1 MKQAYKFCLAIALG
15 CFISSQ
21 TYTQETF
28 DNDDAPFDFF
38 EELAENDPLLDEDYS
53 PHISSS
59 AITPALALKYL
70 THHRDCPPD
79 AGPDAL
85 INAGAILE
93 QDLYLRTN
101 PPNERNILDYP
112 AFYYPYC
119 IPENWHFTGQLWLNV
134 TPRVALFN
142 DEFMLRDYLAF
153 ENKNLIAQL
162 DALAFDI
169 NIPKILSLLGDTE
182 VEERRAALMGW
193 FARRRGKW
201 LIQWK
206 TPIAYVERNFNLD
219 EQEQAQIS
227 QELSA
232 LVGTSFDFETFK
244 KEHLISDKLGLGDSR
259 MTAGYTFV
267 EQPLLWLNAGFLAT
281 VPTAFAFAKGLFG
294 SHFPKNS
301 DNPPFDLLEI
311 LNLVVDG
318 DIQQVQEI
326 GVAFLLGAL
335 DKLSA
340 NLLDSELGNG
350 GHFGLG
356 FFMDQRLY
364 VTPRFSFDTHA
375 EFEYLL
381 PSMEKRFY
389 INRKS
394 AAQFDRL
401 FNPNPLQCEEDI
413 AFIQQQL
420 IETLFPRVF
429 DTLVFPGVL
438 LKFTTG
444 GHILISP
451 QTDLIIGYDLWWQQ
465 QERLGRIIA
474 TGHEQDLARR
484 DIATKPAAIQNKLFV
499 TATYEHPG
507 KRGDWCIS
515 VNFDKTF
522 LSTGIGSD
530 VSASFRVEYLF

>member
-1 MKQAYKFCLAIALG
+1 MKQAYKFCLAVTLG
-15 CFISSQ
+15 CFISLNAQQQS
-21 TYTQETF
+21 F
-28 DNDDAPFDFF
+28 DDEAPFDFF
-38 EELAENDPLLDEDYS
+38 EELAQSDPLLDENYTQQS
-53 PHISSS
+53 FSEK
-59 AITPALALKYL
+59 ITPEIALKYL

-101 PPNERNILDYP
+101 PPNDRAILDYP
-112 AFYYPYC
+112 AFYFPYC
-119 IPENWHFTGQLWLNV
+119 IPQNWQFTGQLWFNI

-193 FARRRGKW
+193 FARRRGNW
-201 LIQWK
+201 YIQWK

-227 QELSA
+227 QELTA
-232 LVGTSFDFETFK
+232 LVGDTFDFETFK

-281 VPTAFAFAKGLFG
+281 IPTAFAFTKGIFG

-301 DNPPFDLLEI
+301 TNPPFDLLEI
-311 LNLVVDG
+311 LNLVVAG
-318 DIQQVQEI
+318 EIKQVQEI
-326 GVAFLLGAL
+326 GVTFLLGAL

-340 NLLDSELGNG
+340 NLLDSEIGNG

-356 FFMDQRLY
+356 FFMDKRLY

-381 PSMEKRFY
+381 PAMEKRFY
-389 INRKS
+389 INRKNP
-394 AAQFDRL
+394 AEFARL
-401 FNPNPLQCEEDI
+401 LNPDLLECEEDI

-429 DTLVFPGVL
+429 DTLIFPGVL
-438 LKFTTG
+438 LKFSTG

-451 QTDLIIGYDLWWQQ
+451 KTDLIIGYDLWWQQ

-474 TGHEQDLARR
+474 TGNEEALARR
-484 DIATKPAAIQNKLFV
+484 EIATKPAAIQNKLFM
-499 TATYEHPG
+499 TATYEHNG
-507 KRGDWCIS
+507 DNGDWCIS
-515 VNFDKTF
+515 INVDKTF